1 MSSSVSQF
9 PCLSMGC
16 SQFKIT
22 SHFLLSALNATLL
35 NPAAL
40 KNGATSREPA
50 YAANVLLSSREERV
64 SSFWSSIK
72 RAVVCVMPCLPACSL
87 WIWDSLYHNTVNH
100 LQNTH
105 LGMKR
110 IMFSLVSDCLFQQ
123 SFLRHWSRG
132 SLQTLLFLGLSQ
144 GGWEEVLL
152 VCTWNLFN
160 SSLTIFCHDRI
171 KAVTLHHQKQT

>member
-1 MSSSVSQF
+1 MLHCWIQQPWRTGPRLENLPMLPMFFWAAGRKESLPSEAASKE
-9 PCLSMGC
+9 LS
-16 SQFKIT
+16 
-22 SHFLLSALNATLL
+22 
-35 NPAAL
+35 
-40 KNGATSREPA
+40 
-50 YAANVLLSSREERV
+50 
-64 SSFWSSIK
+64 
-72 RAVVCVMPCLPACSL
+72 CVMPCLPACSL
-87 WIWDSLYHNTVNH
+87 WMWDSLYHNTVNH
-100 LQNTH
+100 LRNTH

-110 IMFSLVSDCLFQQ
+110 IMFLLVSDCLFQQ